1 MSQLIHLKQRLIAI
15 ETIKKITS
23 AMRVI
28 SMSMHSRLENKLENL
43 EEYKTQIN
51 EILLIIKKA
60 STNLNE
66 PEEPKTEKKLLIIVG
81 SDKGLCGPF
90 NSAILKLIKQQD
102 YSDYTIITVGK
113 KINDNVK
120 NKLKIKQSFN
130 GFTYKSLNK
139 ISADLYE
146 IIESENY
153 DEVICISTFPKNFF
167 LQIAHKKTLLPL
179 KEKVED
185 HKIDI
190 EKYIWEEKPED
201 IYKALEKEYLKFSI
215 SLMLFES
222 LSAEQAARFQSMD
235 NATRNAENILEQ
247 MQIQYSKLR
256 QAKIT
261 QEINELTSHF

>member
-1 MSQLIHLKQRLIAI
+1 MSQLIQLKQRLTAI

-60 STNLNE
+60 STNLAE
-66 PEEPKTEKKLLIIVG
+66 PEENKSEKKLLIIVG

-90 NSAILKLIKQQD
+90 NSAIVKLIKQQD
-102 YSDYTIITVGK
+102 YSGYDIITVGK
-113 KINDNVK
+113 KITDNVK
-120 NKLKIKQSFN
+120 KKLNIKESFN
-130 GFTYKSLNK
+130 GFTYKSLHR
-139 ISADLYE
+139 ISADLYA
-146 IIESENY
+146 IIESANY

-167 LQIAHKKTLLPL
+167 VQIAHKKTLLPI
-179 KEKVED
+179 KEKIEN
-185 HKIDI
+185 HKINI
-190 EKYIWEEKPED
+190 EQYIWEENPEE
-201 IYKALEKEYLKFSI
+201 IYRSLKKEYLKFSI

-235 NATRNAENILEQ
+235 SATRNAENILEQ

-261 QEINELTSHF
+261 QEINELTSHI